1 MNLKNLLKLLALL
14 FMATVSFT
22 ACDDEEDDSNDP
34 TDETTADFKKK
45 SGIYILNQGVY
56 GSNNASISFLD
67 YSSNTMY
74 NNVFEAANERKLG
87 DTGQDG
93 IVYGSK
99 MYIVVN
105 GSNTIEIVDSKTC
118 KSIKSLQSTIATSPR
133 DVIAYN
139 GKIYISM
146 YDGQVARL
154 DTTTLEYD
162 KFVKVGPNPEEMAV
176 ANDFL
181 YVVNSD
187 GLNYN
192 NGYTDGKSVSKINL
206 ATFTEVKKI
215 SVAVNPTKISAD
227 SKGNV
232 IVLSMGNYADVPA
245 TLQKITSDDN
255 VVKYN
260 IAATLMTVND
270 TVLYTINAPW
280 GATKLDCIAIST
292 ISGQVINP
300 DFLKGDDIPANPIKI
315 EIDPTNGDILIGA
328 YYSAS
333 DFTSNG
339 YFYVFDKTG
348 NFKKKYNVG
357 VGASGF
363 AYLN

>member
-34 TDETTADFKKK
+34 TDETTGDFKKK

-146 YDGQVARL
+146 YDGQIARR
-154 DTTTLEYD
+154 
-162 KFVKVGPNPEEMAV
+162 
-176 ANDFL
+176 
-181 YVVNSD
+181 D
-187 GLNYN
+187 GCC
-192 NGYTDGKSVSKINL
+192 
-206 ATFTEVKKI
+206 
-215 SVAVNPTKISAD
+215 
-227 SKGNV
+227 
-232 IVLSMGNYADVPA
+232 
-245 TLQKITSDDN
+245 Q
-255 VVKYN
+255 
-260 IAATLMTVND
+260 
-270 TVLYTINAPW
+270 
-280 GATKLDCIAIST
+280 
-292 ISGQVINP
+292 
-300 DFLKGDDIPANPIKI
+300 
-315 EIDPTNGDILIGA
+315 
-328 YYSAS
+328 
-333 DFTSNG
+333 
-339 YFYVFDKTG
+339 
-348 NFKKKYNVG
+348 
-357 VGASGF
+357 
-363 AYLN
+363 